1 MKEIISFILRTI
13 IILYQNM
20 ISPLLQPTCRYTP
33 TCSQY
38 GLDVIKKYGP
48 MKGGR
53 LTIKRIFSC
62 HPWGSHGHDPVP

>member
-1 MKEIISFILRTI
+1 
-13 IILYQNM
+13 M

>member
-1 MKEIISFILRTI
+1 MKVIISFIFRII
-13 IILYQNM
+13 IILYQKV
-20 ISPLLQPTCRYTP
+20 ISPLVQPTCRYTP

-38 GLDVIKKYGP
+38 GLDVIKKHGP
-48 MKGGR
+48 WKGGG